1 MRKIKVRE
9 IMFFVNQSG
18 QLEYE
23 GSILINSK
31 STWYWKIR
39 KWVFFNLTTSG
50 KKFDKIIDELKL
62 V

>member
-1 MRKIKVRE
+1 
-9 IMFFVNQSG
+9 MFFVNQSG